1 MYKKVVLLLC
11 SHIIIKLTHSIRTE
25 SISQCLQLRGGP
37 GLSKTHFMF
46 WPKQVPVNY
55 QQSEN
60 NINKAA
66 QASSCGREQLIINMR
81 QFACFKTDMISWLVA
96 GETGVTF
103 LELPSQLKTEYSA
116 HVKVDSE
123 DRADG
128 EEVVFLY
135 PDLVSCVIGTFS
147 HGKLTGGHFGH
158 VTGLLL
164 FDKVGL
170 FVFIRFSLE
179 ISQKA

>member
-1 MYKKVVLLLC
+1 M
-11 SHIIIKLTHSIRTE
+11 
-25 SISQCLQLRGGP
+25 
-37 GLSKTHFMF
+37 
-46 WPKQVPVNY
+46 
-55 QQSEN
+55 
-60 NINKAA
+60 
-66 QASSCGREQLIINMR
+66 
-81 QFACFKTDMISWLVA
+81 
-96 GETGVTF
+96 
-103 LELPSQLKTEYSA
+103 PSQLETEYPA

-158 VTGLLL
+158 VTGLSI

-179 ISQKA
+179 ISQKSVKMITVFHYSIIY